1 MSTKTLIALAVGL
14 AASAADA
21 QQFWN
26 LGASRL
32 STSISNDGTVVG
44 DNTATLEYFMWT
56 AGGGQVSIGGR
67 VAGDGV
73 GGQATISHDGLF
85 VGGTV
90 FNANSGTHEMGR
102 YSVGTGTWTPLGG
115 IGAVSDA
122 ETSSGWGI
130 SGDGS
135 SIVGLGWVTPGSAHG
150 VQWRQGTGMVDLGT
164 TTPGNS
170 SRANNTNFDGSVVVG
185 WQDNDNGR
193 QGAVWVNGAQE
204 LIFNNDGFAAS
215 EALSVSNNGTYVSGI
230 QFGGFFEPSE
240 LWRYN
245 TQTDTYEGLGN
256 LTDGGRRGDH
266 GRQRHERRRH
276 PDRGRHLG
284 LRPGLLRHGD
294 HLGRGRRRAAILRV
308 PRQPGD
314 RLRGRVQL
322 RVCDRHVLGRHLV
335 HRLGPDG
342 ELRGDQLRGQ
352 CAHARLGR
360 SARPCGSGR
369 DASSSLSLVGLAG
382 NFGSVCGPS

>member
-26 LGASRL
+26 LGTSRL

-90 FNANSGTHEMGR
+90 FNPTSGTHEMGR
-102 YSVGTGTWTPLGG
+102 YSVGTGSWTPLGG

-164 TTPGNS
+164 TSPGNS
-170 SRANNTNFDGSVVVG
+170 SRANSTNFDGSVVVG

-256 LTDGGRRGDH
+256 LTDGGAAGTTAGNAMNGDGTLIAGGTWGFGPAFFGTAIIWEEGVGVQRFSEYLDNRGIAYEAGYSFAYVTDMSSD
-266 GRQRHERRRH
+266 GTWFT
-276 PDRGRHLG
+276 GWG
-284 LRPGLLRHGD
+284 LTANFEVTSFVVNVPTPGSAGLL
-294 HLGRGRRRAAILRV
+294 
-308 PRQPGD
+308 
-314 RLRGRVQL
+314 
-322 RVCDRHVLGRHLV
+322 
-335 HRLGPDG
+335 
-342 ELRGDQLRGQ
+342 
-352 CAHARLGR
+352 
-360 SARPCGSGR
+360 
-369 DASSSLSLVGLAG
+369 GLAG
-382 NFGSVCGPS
+382 LVATRRRR